1 MPQRAP
7 VNDILLCMSSP
18 PRTSITLLKDLAQGS
33 ANARWA
39 EFVARY
45 DGLMRGFLRSRF
57 PDLEADDILQ
67 NAFVSLVKAIP
78 EYRYTPD
85 ERGFFRDYV
94 IGVVRHKALDAAR
107 KRGAE
112 AEKRRGYKS
121 ERDCHGTSQADASWR
136 EALMNA
142 ALEQLMAD
150 SSIATRNREIFR
162 HVALLG
168 EPPERVA
175 ADFGV
180 SRGNVDVIKKRMIDR
195 LRSLVASMSKNG

>member
-1 MPQRAP
+1 
-7 VNDILLCMSSP
+7 MSSVP
-18 PRTSITLLKDLAQGS
+18 ETSITLLKDLARGTGT
-33 ANARWA
+33 ARWS

-45 DGLMRGFLRSRF
+45 DGLMRGFLCQRF
-57 PDLEADDILQ
+57 PDLEADDIVQ
-67 NAFVSLVKAIP
+67 NSLVALSKALP

-85 ERGFFRDYV
+85 EKGYFRDYL

-107 KRGAE
+107 RRDAE
-112 AEKRRGYKS
+112 AEKRRGFAG
-121 ERDCHGTSQADASWR
+121 ERDCHRTSPCDKAWR

-150 SSIATRNREIFR
+150 STIAPRNREIFR

-180 SRGNVDVIKKRMIDR
+180 SRGNVDVIKKRLVDR
-195 LRSLVASMSKNG
+195 LRSLVKSMAENG